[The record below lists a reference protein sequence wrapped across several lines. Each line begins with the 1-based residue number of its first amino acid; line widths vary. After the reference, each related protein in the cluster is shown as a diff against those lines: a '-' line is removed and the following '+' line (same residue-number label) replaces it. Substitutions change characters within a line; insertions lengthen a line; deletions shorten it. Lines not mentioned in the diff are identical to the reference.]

1 VRVRRS
7 AERASLADRVL
18 LIERLKVTA
27 PSATPLPLPALSGPA
42 LSRSRWRGRTRVM
55 GEVSCAQA
63 DAKARE
69 RAR

>member
-7 AERASLADRVL
+7 AERATLADRVL

-27 PSATPLPLPALSGPA
+27 PSAPPLLLPALAGPM
-42 LSRSRWRGRTRVM
+42 LSRRRWRGRTRVM
-55 GEVSCAQA
+55 GEVPCAQA
-63 DAKARE
+63 DAKARA

>member
-1 VRVRRS
+1 
-7 AERASLADRVL
+7 VL

-27 PSATPLPLPALSGPA
+27 PSAPPLLLPALAGPM
-42 LSRSRWRGRTRVM
+42 LSRRRWRGRTRVM